1 MELLTDVVSA
11 SRDLDRRREPYALAT
26 VVWTK
31 GTSSGKA
38 GDKALVTADGT
49 LQGWVGGACAIGTVI
64 RECRAAIEEGR
75 PRVLLV
81 GADELADADGSRV
94 PRIGRPASC
103 ASEGSYEI
111 FIEPVL
117 PRPQLV
123 IFGDA
128 PVARTL
134 GALARTVG
142 FRVVVSSAAEPG
154 QRPEAHRVVPK
165 AELSDVVVDDRTWG
179 VVATMGRW
187 DGKALRAALGTGARF
202 VGLVASRRRW
212 VKLERELRAD
222 VSGDAREERLLQLDR
237 FLVVR
242 GPGYRGGRAYD
253 FMALPVA
260 RGRDVLSAETQDL
273 TGDGRAELLLRLR
286 QENDFVEVASGVIRR
301 DVLKLHRIG
310 RRVRERRR
318 ALGVLRVAGDEH
330 RDSQRDENRRQNE
343 VNEWRKPKKS
353 TDHV

>member
-1 MELLTDVVSA
+1 MELLPDITDL

-38 GDKALVTADGT
+38 GDKALVTDAGK
-49 LQGWVGGACAIGTVI
+49 LHGWVGGACAIGTVL
-64 RECRAAIEEGR
+64 RECRAAMDEGR

-81 GADELADADGSRV
+81 GADELAGADGSRV

-111 FIEPVL
+111 FIEPKL

-142 FRVVVSSAAEPG
+142 YEVVVSSATAEGPA
-154 QRPEAHRVVPK
+154 RPEAHRVVPQ
-165 AELSDVVVDDRTWG
+165 ADLSGVVVDARTWV

-187 DGKALRAALGTGARF
+187 DGKALRAALATPARF
-202 VGLVASRRRW
+202 IGLVASQRRW
-212 VKLERELRAD
+212 ATLARQLGPD
-222 VSGDAREERLLQLDR
+222 FGDALARVRAPVGLDLGPLPHEEI
-237 FLVVR
+237 
-242 GPGYRGGRAYD
+242 A
-253 FMALPVA
+253 VA
-260 RGRDVLSAETQDL
+260 VL
-273 TGDGRAELLLRLR
+273 AELV
-286 QENDFVEVASGVIRR
+286 QDKAAVAATGEGPPAAPDTDWVSEVG
-301 DVLKLHRIG
+301 
-310 RRVRERRR
+310 
-318 ALGVLRVAGDEH
+318 
-330 RDSQRDENRRQNE
+330 
-343 VNEWRKPKKS
+343 
-353 TDHV
+353 

>member
-165 AELSDVVVDDRTWG
+165 AELSDVVVDDRTWV

-222 VSGDAREERLLQLDR
+222 LGAALGRVRAPVGLDLGPLPHEEI
-237 FLVVR
+237 
-242 GPGYRGGRAYD
+242 A
-253 FMALPVA
+253 VA
-260 RGRDVLSAETQDL
+260 VL
-273 TGDGRAELLLRLR
+273 AELV
-286 QENDFVEVASGVIRR
+286 QDKAAMASPAASATGEGSPAAPETIRVG
-301 DVLKLHRIG
+301 DVG
-310 RRVRERRR
+310 
-318 ALGVLRVAGDEH
+318 
-330 RDSQRDENRRQNE
+330 
-343 VNEWRKPKKS
+343 
-353 TDHV
+353 